1 MNLITEIGGYVA
13 ADVTALV
20 SEVQRQIA
28 SGSVVLYN
36 AEDGNDNDRDRTN
49 KYGPNRNGNSS
60 NSDMKVNP
68 SVLMTDLLMMAFEK
82 AMTVVTPSCLRGL
95 SMQLPEVCMSIGFC
109 LMLLFSGILL
119 LNLHNDA
126 KQPLVDIPT

>member
-1 MNLITEIGGYVA
+1 MNLITGIGGYVA

-28 SGSVVLYN
+28 TGSVVLCN
-36 AEDGNDNDRDRTN
+36 AEDGNDNDRGRTN
-49 KYGPNRNGNSS
+49 KYGDNRNESSS
-60 NSDMKVNP
+60 NSDMKVTP

-95 SMQLPEVCMSIGFC
+95 SMQLPEVCMPI
-109 LMLLFSGILL
+109 
-119 LNLHNDA
+119 
-126 KQPLVDIPT
+126 

>member
-95 SMQLPEVCMSIGFC
+95 SMQLPEVCMSI
-109 LMLLFSGILL
+109 
-119 LNLHNDA
+119 
-126 KQPLVDIPT
+126 